1 LGFTEIKM
9 IVKMQNGIVQ
19 QENKTGENSFFSSKT
34 KDDLSSYFLHLFRG
48 LFRLWDVGCLGDY
61 TKPT

>member
-1 LGFTEIKM
+1 MGFTEIKM
-9 IVKMQNGIVQ
+9 IVKMQKGIVQ
-19 QENKTGENSFFSSKT
+19 QENEKGENSFFFKT
-34 KDDLSSYFLHLFRG
+34 KDDMSSYFLHLFRG